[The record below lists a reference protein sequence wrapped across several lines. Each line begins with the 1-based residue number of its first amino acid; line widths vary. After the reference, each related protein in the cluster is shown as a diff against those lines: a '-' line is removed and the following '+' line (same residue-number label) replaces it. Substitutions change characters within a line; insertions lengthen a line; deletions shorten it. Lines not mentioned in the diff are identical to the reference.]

1 MNVLRSSKL
10 PLRWLAAVC
19 LAVIAGV
26 HIAIAPEHLHDAPYA
41 GVLFLVLAAAALVAA
56 GLVLTTNHPL
66 VWTATAALSLSAL
79 VAYLMSRSVGL
90 PSLSDDIGDWLN
102 PLGVI
107 AVVCETV
114 VVLIAGYTQ
123 LGFRRYR
130 IVTATERL
138 YTVAPASA
146 GEVPT
151 VG

>member
-10 PLRWLAAVC
+10 RLRWLAAVC

-26 HIAIAPEHLHDAPYA
+26 HIAIAPEHLHEAPYA

-107 AVVCETV
+107 AVVCETA
-114 VVLIAGYTQ
+114 VVLIAGYAQ
-123 LGFRRYR
+123 RGFRYR

-138 YTVAPASA
+138 YTVVPAGA
-146 GEVPT
+146 GEAPT

>member
-1 MNVLRSSKL
+1 L

-26 HIAIAPEHLHDAPYA
+26 HIAIAPEHLHEAPYA

-107 AVVCETV
+107 AVVCETA
-114 VVLIAGYTQ
+114 VVLIACYTRA
-123 LGFRRYR
+123 GFGRYR

-138 YTVAPASA
+138 YTVVPTGA
-146 GEVPT
+146 GQAPT